1 MIVLMVAS
9 AIYAAAFQTSAA
21 NDARSAFRACL
32 KQASVDA
39 KGQKIAN
46 DAFSAFARQKCSAQE
61 SGFKSA
67 MWNIDSK
74 NKVSKKQSD
83 SDAQLQV
90 EDFLTTASD
99 HYAADA
105 PK

>member
-1 MIVLMVAS
+1 MIVLVVTS
-9 AIYAAAFQTSAA
+9 AIYAAAFQTAAA
-21 NDARSAFRACL
+21 NDARTAFRACL

-39 KGQKIAN
+39 KGQKVTT
-46 DAFSAFARQKCSAQE
+46 DGFSAFARQKCSTQE

-67 MWNIDSK
+67 LWAIDSK
-74 NKVSKKQSD
+74 NKVPRKQSD
-83 SDAQLQV
+83 SDAELQV
-90 EDFLTTASD
+90 EDFLATASD